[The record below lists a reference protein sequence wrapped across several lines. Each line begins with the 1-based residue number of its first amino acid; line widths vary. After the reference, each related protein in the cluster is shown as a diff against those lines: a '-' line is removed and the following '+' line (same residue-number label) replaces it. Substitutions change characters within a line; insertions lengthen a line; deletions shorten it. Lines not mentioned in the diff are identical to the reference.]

1 VKSEVKT
8 CYATLAADH
17 TTPKPFFP
25 NPAPEID
32 FPDSYLTFFME
43 EQFIKYVVAVGGVW
57 ESSRGAP
64 RAPPGLLRLFEE
76 GRVHTPLL

>member
-1 VKSEVKT
+1 MKSEVNT
-8 CYATLAADH
+8 CYATLVADH
-17 TTPKPFFP
+17 TTPKPFYL

-57 ESSRGAP
+57 ESGRRG
-64 RAPPGLLRLFEE
+64 RWAPPPLFASF
-76 GRVHTPLL
+76 